1 MKPFAHAILSEEQ
14 KYFNYRL
21 SGATM
26 VTECAF
32 GTLKGRFTEN
42 AGVEKG
48 NNEAVCSSMY
58 SPSQYMH

>member
-1 MKPFAHAILSEEQ
+1 
-14 KYFNYRL
+14 
-21 SGATM
+21 M

-42 AGVEKG
+42 ARVKKG

-58 SPSQYMH
+58 SPLQYMY